1 MSEDVPRVVIR
12 APIATLFAEP
22 RIASAPISQLLAG
35 RIADVLE
42 ERDDWFR
49 IRGPDAYEGWMHRGF
64 IEWATE
70 GASLPHDGEGTR
82 LSLGCVTRAPS
93 GARRQ
98 MPLGAL
104 LTADEQVTSGT
115 VIPASE
121 QALHFPTDAQAII
134 RSALSY
140 FEGTSY
146 VWGGVTP
153 WGCDCSGLVQS
164 VFWMH
169 GVQLRRDAW
178 EQAGQGENGERELRN
193 ARAADLLFFSDRVD
207 QYITHVAI
215 AMGNEQLVHLALG
228 RGGFA
233 VENLANAGD
242 SYVRKLGER
251 FVTARRI
258 LEQAPSAE

>member
-1 MSEDVPRVVIR
+1 MTEDVPRVVMR
-12 APIATLFAEP
+12 SPIATLFAEP
-22 RIASAPISQLLAG
+22 RVASAPISQLLAG
-35 RIADVLE
+35 RIAEVLE
-42 ERDDWFR
+42 ARDDWFR
-49 IRGPDAYEGWMHRGF
+49 IRGPDAYEGWMNRGF

-70 GASLPHDGEGTR
+70 DASPKHDAEGIR
-82 LSLGCVTRAPS
+82 LSLGCVTRTSS

-115 VIPASE
+115 VITASE
-121 QALHFPTDAQAII
+121 QALHFPTNAQAII

-153 WGCDCSGLVQS
+153 WGGDCSGLVQS
-164 VFWMH
+164 VFWLH

-178 EQAGQGENGERELRN
+178 QQAGQGVDGEQELRD
-193 ARAADLLFFSDRVD
+193 AKAGDLLFFSDRVD
-207 QYITHVAI
+207 RYITHVAI
-215 AMGNEQLVHLALG
+215 AMGNQRLVHLALG

-233 VENLANAGD
+233 VENLANTED

-258 LEQAPSAE
+258 LE

>member
-1 MSEDVPRVVIR
+1 MTEDAPRVVIR
-12 APIATLFAEP
+12 SPIATLFAEP
-22 RIASAPISQLLAG
+22 RVASAPISQLLAG

-42 ERDDWFR
+42 ERDDWLR

-64 IEWATE
+64 IEWPAE
-70 GASLPHDGEGTR
+70 DGSRAHDAEGTR
-82 LSLGCVTRAPS
+82 LSLGCVTRASS

-104 LTADEQVTSGT
+104 LTTDEQVTSGA

-121 QALHFPTDAQAII
+121 QALHFPTNAHAII

-164 VFWMH
+164 VFWLH

-178 EQAGQGENGERELRN
+178 QQAGQGADGEQELRN
-193 ARAADLLFFSDRVD
+193 AMAGDLLFFSDRVD
-207 QYITHVAI
+207 RYITHVAI
-215 AMGNEQLVHLALG
+215 AMGDRQLVHLALG

-233 VENLANAGD
+233 VEHFENAES
-242 SYVRKLGER
+242 SYVRKLEER
-251 FVTARRI
+251 FVIARRI
-258 LEQAPSAE
+258 LEQVPSAE